1 MVLSCHKMSG
11 KAINYL
17 LRRQNISRN
26 RRLNAAQPPVADKK
40 LPPVPVF
47 TNLERAGESNLLAK
61 KAPVWYDGTKGG
73 GEHGAMYPAA
83 DLFLDRQL

>member
-1 MVLSCHKMSG
+1 MPL
-11 KAINYL
+11 
-17 LRRQNISRN
+17 N
-26 RRLNAAQPPVADKK
+26 RRLRTEK